1 MTMNKY
7 FKEKEYIE
15 GLLKKNKLDSGIR
28 SDLKILAKY
37 YRYQGQDKENVEES
51 LYEFCEKKCNGWF
64 NKVRHY
70 KMIDNAVIYAFKE
83 DSVLIQI
90 KSIEITKKEMEFID
104 SLKYEELEK
113 KIIFSLLVINKLNNT
128 RSKMRGFDSKNKY
141 FGGSGEYSY
150 KSLMDTLN
158 EKLTRTYRE
167 KGIHKTIKQF
177 NDDGLTRTTNRLSL
191 ELLFLDMVEDDDNVV
206 LEVEDFD
213 NIGLVY
219 DYQIGKIKKVKCR
232 NEKCENLYFKK
243 GNNNQYCL
251 ECSNKNKLEKYK
263 KYNKKRQPLF
273 EQHYQAYSPNVF
285 KS

>member
-37 YRYQGQDKENVEES
+37 YKHLGQDNENVEKS
-51 LYEFCEKKCNGWF
+51 LYDFCEKKCNGWF

-70 KMIDNAVIYAFKE
+70 KMIDNAVTYAFKD

-90 KSIEITKKEMEFID
+90 ESIEVTKKEMEFIE

-158 EKLTRTYRE
+158 EKITRTYRE

-177 NDDGLTRTTNRLSL
+177 NDDELTRTTNRLSL
-191 ELLFLDMVEDDDNVV
+191 ELLFLDIIEKDDEMA
-206 LEVEDFD
+206 LEVMDFD
-213 NIGLVY
+213 NIGLTY
-219 DYQIGKIKKVKCR
+219 EFYYGSKKVK
-232 NEKCENLYFKK
+232 KCEMCGKLIRITT
-243 GNNNQYCL
+243 GNKTKCIQCQSKVTQENWRL
-251 ECSNKNKLEKYK
+251 SK
-263 KYNKKRQPLF
+263 
-273 EQHYQAYSPNVF
+273 A
-285 KS
+285 KSRMSKS

>member
-15 GLLKKNKLDSGIR
+15 GLLKKSKLDGGIR

-37 YRYQGQDKENVEES
+37 YKHLGKDNENVEKS

-70 KMIDNAVIYAFKE
+70 KMIDNAVTYAFKE

-90 KSIEITKKEMEFID
+90 ESIEIMEKELEFIE

-128 RSKMRGFDSKNKY
+128 RAKMRGFDSKNKY

-158 EKLTRTYRE
+158 EKITRTYRE
-167 KGIHKTIKQF
+167 KGIHKTIKLF

-191 ELLFLDMVEDDDNVV
+191 ELLFLDMIEDDDKTILKVM
-206 LEVEDFD
+206 DFD
-213 NIGLVY
+213 NIGLAFEFY
-219 DYQIGKIKKVKCR
+219 YGSKKVKACTECGKLIR
-232 NEKCENLYFKK
+232 ITNGNKK
-243 GNNNQYCL
+243 YCDLCSTKVFNNQV
-251 ECSNKNKLEKYK
+251 KN
-263 KYNKKRQPLF
+263 NMKRYRSKML
-273 EQHYQAYSPNVF
+273 
-285 KS
+285 

>member
-1 MTMNKY
+1 MSMNKY

-15 GLLKKNKLDSGIR
+15 ELLKKSKLDSGIR

-37 YRYQGQDKENVEES
+37 YKHIGQDKINVEKS
-51 LYEFCEKKCNGWF
+51 LYEFCEKKCKGWF

-70 KMIDNAVIYAFKE
+70 KMIDNAVAYAFKD

-90 KSIEITKKEMEFID
+90 ESIEVTKNEMKFIE
-104 SLKYEELEK
+104 SLEYEELDK
-113 KIIFSLLVINKLNNT
+113 KIIFSLIVINKLNNT
-128 RSKMRGFDSKNKY
+128 RTKMRGNDFKSNY

-191 ELLFLDMVEDDDNVV
+191 ELLFLKEIGDDDVVV
-206 LEVEDFD
+206 LEVIDFD
-213 NIGLVY
+213 NIGLSY
-219 DYQIGKIKKVKCR
+219 EFYYGSKKVKDCSECGKLIR
-232 NEKCENLYFKK
+232 VTNGNKK
-243 GNNNQYCL
+243 YCNACSTKVFNNQVKVNMKRYR
-251 ECSNKNKLEKYK
+251 NKML
-263 KYNKKRQPLF
+263 
-273 EQHYQAYSPNVF
+273 
-285 KS
+285 